1 MKMIRNGSGRGI
13 LSGRA
18 LQVLGACVSTVTE
31 KGNTVTAVNYA
42 IYSRK
47 EMTAAEYGESV
58 RHTGGSKTACTG
70 CWISRSARM
79 KAGSGLEMQLK
90 T

>member
-1 MKMIRNGSGRGI
+1 MGGLAGI
-13 LSGRA
+13 
-18 LQVLGACVSTVTE
+18 GACVSTVTE

-47 EMTAAEYGESV
+47 GMTAAEYGKSERS
-58 RHTGGSKTACTG
+58 HWGLKIACTG
-70 CWISRSARM
+70 CLISRSGRM
-79 KAGSGLEMQLK
+79 KAGSGLEMQQK